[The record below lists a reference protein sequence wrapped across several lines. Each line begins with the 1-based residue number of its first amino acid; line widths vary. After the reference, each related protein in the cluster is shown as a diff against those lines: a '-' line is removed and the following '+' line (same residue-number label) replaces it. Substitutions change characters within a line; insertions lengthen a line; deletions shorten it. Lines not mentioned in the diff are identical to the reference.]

1 MRPEAVSRLMAAQ
14 SARKTQVRSQV
25 LARVQDL
32 VSEFSAWYDTAAIT
46 ALTERIVSLVEPG
59 QAQTARITDAY
70 LSQLARE
77 MVGMPVDPTG
87 IVDVA
92 ALRQGITHQGVY
104 GRLADQYRYMAS
116 QGTPEAQIIAA
127 LINRAHTLVVT
138 DLQLANTHQS
148 RTWMTA
154 RNWDRWRRVIRPE
167 SSRTGVCG
175 LCLVA
180 SDRVYTYPDLLPIHD
195 RCNCDVI
202 LIAAG
207 ADPGR
212 FLNNEDLD
220 RIYAVSGS
228 TYAEDLLSTNWRV
241 DEHGE
246 IGPVLV
252 NPDHNHRGPDDLPSA
267 A

>member
-1 MRPEAVSRLMAAQ
+1 MRGEAVSRLVAAQ
-14 SARKTQVRSQV
+14 ASHKTGVRAQAV
-25 LARVQDL
+25 TRVQQL
-32 VSEFSAWYDTAAIT
+32 VGTFMGWYDTAAIT
-46 ALTERIVSLVEPG
+46 ALTERIVALVEPA

-116 QGTPEAQIIAA
+116 QGTPEAKILAA
-127 LINRAHTLVVT
+127 LINRAHAMVVT

-148 RTWMTA
+148 RTWMDA
-154 RNWDRWRRVIRPE
+154 RGWDRWRRVIRPE
-167 SSRTGVCG
+167 SSRSGVCG

-202 LIAAG
+202 LIASG

-220 RIYAVSGS
+220 RIYAASGS

-241 DEHGE
+241 DDHGE

-252 NPDHNHRGPDDLPSA
+252 NPDHRHRGHDDIQSA